1 VTPLL
6 LLLSVAL
13 SLAARPAS
21 AASDVGY
28 RDFLFGSNCDAT
40 PTGEKPESK
49 LWWNDGSWWGS
60 LCAPDNTYH
69 IYKLNL
75 ATQTWQDTTTPL
87 DNRPNSR
94 ADILWDNSTRKLYV
108 ASHVFIENAAA
119 PTPNASDW
127 GRLYRYSY
135 NPANPPETAYSLDTG
150 FPVNVTR
157 GIEEALVLAK
167 DSTGTLWVTYVES
180 KKVMVNHS
188 SGSDTSWGTP
198 KLLNVA
204 TGATNLT
211 NDDIAADIAFD
222 TTTASPK
229 IGVLWSNHT
238 DKKMYFAVHQDSNP
252 NDQAWSSFAV
262 YAPSPGSPD
271 AADDHINIKLQS
283 DGRGVYTVTK
293 TSNSVSSQPLI
304 VLLACT
310 AGCDSANQWQAKT
323 VYTKGE
329 HHTRAILLIDT
340 DHNTLNIFS
349 TNPESGGVIYR
360 KSAPI
365 SNIAFPPGHGSV
377 FIKSAADSK
386 INNPTSTKGNVNGT
400 TGLVILAADATTRH
414 YLHNYDPLDAP

>member
-1 VTPLL
+1 MKRYLSFVTTLIL
-6 LLLSVAL
+6 MLSFAI
-13 SLAARPAS
+13 SLYARPTA

-87 DNRPNSR
+87 DDRPNSR
-94 ADILWDNSTRKLYV
+94 ADILWDNSTQKLYV

-188 SGSDTSWGTP
+188 
-198 KLLNVA
+198 A
-204 TGATNLT
+204 
-211 NDDIAADIAFD
+211 
-222 TTTASPK
+222 
-229 IGVLWSNHT
+229 
-238 DKKMYFAVHQDSNP
+238 
-252 NDQAWSSFAV
+252 
-262 YAPSPGSPD
+262 
-271 AADDHINIKLQS
+271 
-283 DGRGVYTVTK
+283 
-293 TSNSVSSQPLI
+293 
-304 VLLACT
+304 
-310 AGCDSANQWQAKT
+310 
-323 VYTKGE
+323 
-329 HHTRAILLIDT
+329 
-340 DHNTLNIFS
+340 
-349 TNPESGGVIYR
+349 
-360 KSAPI
+360 
-365 SNIAFPPGHGSV
+365 
-377 FIKSAADSK
+377 
-386 INNPTSTKGNVNGT
+386 
-400 TGLVILAADATTRH
+400 
-414 YLHNYDPLDAP
+414 